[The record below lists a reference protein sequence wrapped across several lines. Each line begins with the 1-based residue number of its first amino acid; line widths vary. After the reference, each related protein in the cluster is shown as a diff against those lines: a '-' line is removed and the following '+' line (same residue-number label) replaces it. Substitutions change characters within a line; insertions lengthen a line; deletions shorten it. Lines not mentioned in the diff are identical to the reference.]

1 MQIQDQMYL
10 MSHAFIGVINVLQT
24 VVKSCNQ
31 KGICHNIILVAFD
44 PAKRLCAACTSLL
57 SLINPFL
64 FNKNKWLC
72 ISSDGFSTLEKTP

>member
-10 MSHAFIGVINVLQT
+10 ISHAFIRVINVLQT

-44 PAKRLCAACTSLL
+44 PAMCLCSMCTSLL

-64 FNKNKWLC
+64 FNKNKWLFL
-72 ISSDGFSTLEKTP
+72 SPEGFSTLEKTP